1 MSTNKDRAEALA
13 AKLGVELNVLDGQEV
28 EVWSDKA
35 RISWGGTH
43 TDVIELGDWSGAKTM
58 AAAYGQAI
66 DFMRLLKPCADS
78 CDCY

>member
-1 MSTNKDRAEALA
+1 MASNKVRAEALA
-13 AKLGVELNVLDGQEV
+13 AKLGIELNVIEGVEV

-35 RISWGGTH
+35 HISWNGTH

-58 AAAYGQAI
+58 AAAYAQAI